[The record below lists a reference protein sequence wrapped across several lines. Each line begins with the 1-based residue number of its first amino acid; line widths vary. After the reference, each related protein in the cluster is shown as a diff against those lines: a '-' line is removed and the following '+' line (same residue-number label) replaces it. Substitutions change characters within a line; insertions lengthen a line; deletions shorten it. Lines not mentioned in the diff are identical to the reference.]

1 MTPAPSNL
9 REKILAHAL
18 VKVCAQADDESDLLI
33 ALGDLYHLHANL
45 GESPVTKML
54 AEAGSQRRSSPAPRL
69 DGFIHWLFAHEK
81 IANAKTLIAD
91 IVKSPQT
98 SRSLHENMAQ
108 GSSGPLGSLRALS
121 TSPWSE
127 SVGLALN
134 EIDQESASRWPY
146 VAAFS
151 GAEPS
156 LIKKLL
162 SIAPRMEKSEERDQ
176 ALIMACKLRDA
187 QLLSMA
193 LALNPRTPPSDQ
205 ALATCAKEL
214 ETRSP
219 KHSLRAW
226 IGIEN
231 RPALESGA
239 VAALILEKHPSKLF
253 ANNLLSG
260 ACLESLSFPESLTGS
275 EWLPAKAALEALG
288 ARLSRNDYVS
298 IAEKAATLQH
308 QLANSQSYFSGG
320 KTMVAGRS
328 LSRDDLDN
336 VATAAIKKALSMGQS
351 NDEPPL
357 SSTNPPLAFTLLALL
372 PTCGSK
378 GRQAIAAAMD
388 GWAARGFG
396 REALSW
402 HRGASGHTQTIGSA
416 IATLPR
422 QKASGGAGANFEKEI
437 ARWLGAL
444 ASQGFDFEIKSS
456 PKSKSLGERLRGSAS
471 WASFWPA
478 IESSLLGAA
487 APAPAARKRSP
498 SL

>member
-1 MTPAPSNL
+1 MTPVSSNL

-33 ALGDLYHLHANL
+33 ALGELYHLHADV
-45 GESPVTKML
+45 GASPVTKML
-54 AEAGSQRRSSPAPRL
+54 AEAGAQRRSSPAPRL
-69 DGFIHWLFAHEK
+69 DGFIHWLVSHEK
-81 IANAKTLIAD
+81 IANAKTLIAE

-98 SRSLHENMAQ
+98 SRSLHENIAQ

-121 TSPWSE
+121 ISPWSE
-127 SVGLALN
+127 SIGLALN
-134 EIDQESASRWPY
+134 EIDQEAASRWPY

-151 GAEPS
+151 GADPS
-156 LIKKLL
+156 LVKKLL

-176 ALIMACKLRDA
+176 ALVMACKLRDA

-205 ALATCAKEL
+205 ALAICAKEL

-239 VAALILEKHPSKLF
+239 VAALILEKHPNKFF

-260 ACLESLSFPESLTGS
+260 ACLESLSFPESLTGAD
-275 EWLPAKAALEALG
+275 WLPAKKALEALG
-288 ARLSRNDYVS
+288 ARLSRNDYVA
-298 IAEKAATLQH
+298 IAEKAATLWH
-308 QLANSQSYFSGG
+308 QLVSSHTYFSGG
-320 KTMVAGRS
+320 KTTVAGRS
-328 LSRDDLDN
+328 LSGEDLDN
-336 VATAAIKKALSMGQS
+336 VATAAIKKALSMGQAH
-351 NDEPPL
+351 DDQPL
-357 SSTNPPLAFTLLALL
+357 SSTNPPLAFTLMDLL
-372 PTCGSK
+372 PKCGAK
-378 GRQAIAAAMD
+378 GRQAILAAMD
-388 GWAARGFG
+388 GWSERGFG
-396 REALSW
+396 REVLSW

-422 QKASGGAGANFEKEI
+422 QKTSSGGSANVEKEI
-437 ARWLGAL
+437 ARWLVAL
-444 ASQGFDFEIKSS
+444 AAQGFDFEIKFS
-456 PKSKSLGERLRGSAS
+456 PKSKSLGERLRGSVS
-471 WASFWPA
+471 LASFWPA

-487 APAPAARKRSP
+487 APAPAVRKRSP